1 VVINSHHEVNKNDVG
16 HEETEMQ
23 QHRYDFDI
31 KVTRSEKLM
40 AILVMIV
47 LIALAWAFGQAGERL
62 INTIASLI

>member
-1 VVINSHHEVNKNDVG
+1 
-16 HEETEMQ
+16 MQ